1 MRADGVVFSPR
12 PHRRTLRGRLYTA
25 LQGLR
30 GFPLDRYARE
40 LAAAEALP
48 SADFDR
54 RNAGLLEAALAF
66 ARSEVPLYQGGNWA
80 RVQSAPGAGL
90 APWPVIDRQVLLEHY
105 DELRAR
111 TPGGGAVTH
120 HTSGSTGTFAKVTL
134 SREAETWGWAHR
146 YRGLLWHGL
155 PIGVRAMRLS
165 HAPRPLRD
173 FLLNQGCFRNLGEP
187 GAVDAA
193 FAYLRKRRPLL
204 VTGAPS
210 KLFYLARGLRERGH
224 EGPLAPFARVGGE
237 QLFPFQRAAIER
249 HVCARAL
256 DSYGCTEVG
265 AIAGECEAGSM
276 HVYEDHV
283 HVEIFDGDV
292 PAKTGEFGDVVVT
305 ALRNRAMPLI
315 RYRVDDRARLLTERC
330 RCGLP
335 HPVIAEIQARA
346 VDTFTASD
354 GTRRHA
360 SELVFPLASVYES
373 PEADGIR
380 QIQFE
385 QLDGNGWR
393 VWLERR
399 APGLVA
405 AALEDRLSDL
415 VRAVAGPDSHV
426 EFRTA
431 DDLARV
437 SGKFRYYRLRAG
449 A

>member
-1 MRADGVVFSPR
+1 MRSDGQGFIPR
-12 PHRRTLRGRLYTA
+12 PHRRTVRGRLYTA
-25 LQGLR
+25 LQSLR

-48 SADFDR
+48 PVEFDR
-54 RNAGLLEAALAF
+54 RNADLLEAALDF
-66 ARSEVPLYQGGNWA
+66 ARNAVPLYRSGGWA
-80 RVQSAPGAGL
+80 AAQAAPRAGL
-90 APWPVIDRQVLLEHY
+90 APWPVLDRRVLLERY
-105 DELRAR
+105 DELRPQTTR
-111 TPGGGAVTH
+111 EGGLTH
-120 HTSGSTGTFAKVTL
+120 HTSGSTGASVKVKL
-134 SREAETWGWAHR
+134 SHEAETWGWAHR
-146 YRGLLWHGL
+146 YRALLWHGL
-155 PIGVRAMRLS
+155 PIGVRALRLS
-165 HAPRPLRD
+165 HAPRLLRD

-237 QLFPFQRAAIER
+237 QMFPFQRAAIER
-249 HVCARAL
+249 YLCARAL
-256 DSYGCTEVG
+256 DSYGCTEIG

-276 HVYEDHV
+276 HVYADHV
-283 HVEIFDGDV
+283 HVEIFHGDG
-292 PAKTGEFGDVVVT
+292 PAKAGEFGDVVVT

-315 RYRVDDRARLLTERC
+315 RYGVGDRARLLPDRC

-335 HPVIAEIQARA
+335 HPVIADIQARS
-346 VDTFTASD
+346 VDTFAGTD
-354 GTRRHA
+354 GVRHHA
-360 SELVFPLASVYES
+360 SELVFPLAAIYAS

-385 QLDGNGWR
+385 QLEGNGWR

-399 APGLVA
+399 APGVVA
-405 AALEDRLSDL
+405 TALEDRLCDL
-415 VRAVAGPDSHV
+415 VRAVAGADSRV

-431 DDLARV
+431 DDLVRV
-437 SGKFRYYRLRAG
+437 SGKFRYYRLRSAT
-449 A
+449 

>member
-1 MRADGVVFSPR
+1 MRADGERFTPR

-30 GFPLDRYARE
+30 GFPLDRFARE

-48 SADFDR
+48 PAEFDR
-54 RNAGLLEAALAF
+54 RNAALLEAALAF
-66 ARSEVPLYQGGNWA
+66 ARREVPLYQGGAWA
-80 RVQSAPGAGL
+80 AVQAAPAAGL
-90 APWPVIDRQVLLEHY
+90 APWPVIDRSVLLEHY
-105 DELRAR
+105 DELRVR
-111 TPGGGAVTH
+111 SPGGAALIH
-120 HTSGSTGTFAKVTL
+120 HTSGSTGASVKVKL

-146 YRGLLWHGL
+146 YRGLLWHRL

-204 VTGAPS
+204 VTGSPS

-224 EGPLAPFARVGGE
+224 QGPLAPFARVGGE
-237 QLFPFQRAAIER
+237 QMFPFQRAAIER
-249 HVCARAL
+249 HLCARAI
-256 DSYGCTEVG
+256 DSYGCTEIG

-276 HVYEDHV
+276 HVFADHV
-283 HVEIFDGDV
+283 HVEIFNGDA
-292 PAKTGEFGDVVVT
+292 PADTGAFGDVVVT
-305 ALRNRAMPLI
+305 ALRNRAMPLV
-315 RYRVDDRARLLTERC
+315 RYRVGDRARLLPDRC

-335 HPVIAEIQARA
+335 HPVIADLQARA
-346 VDTFTASD
+346 VDSFTAAD
-354 GTRRHA
+354 GTRHHA
-360 SELVFPLASVYES
+360 SELVVRLDAIYAS

-385 QLDGNGWR
+385 QLDGSGWR

-399 APGLVA
+399 IPAQVP
-405 AALEDRLSDL
+405 AALEDRLANL
-415 VRAVAGPDSHV
+415 VHAVAGAGSRV
-426 EFRTA
+426 ECRTA
-431 DDLARV
+431 DDLPRV
-437 SGKFRYYRLRAG
+437 RGKFRYYRLGTG

>member
-1 MRADGVVFSPR
+1 MGAAAQGFRPR

-30 GFPLDRYARE
+30 GFPLDRCARE

-48 SADFDR
+48 PAEFDR
-54 RNAGLLEAALAF
+54 RNAERLAATLAF
-66 ARSEVPLYQGGNWA
+66 ARSEVPLYQGEAWA
-80 RVQSAPGAGL
+80 AARSAPGAGL
-90 APWPVIDRQVLLEHY
+90 APWPVIDRRALLQRY
-105 DELRAR
+105 DELRPR
-111 TPGGGAVTH
+111 TSGERAVTH
-120 HTSGSTGTFAKVTL
+120 HTSGSTGRSLKVKL
-134 SREAETWGWAHR
+134 SHEAETWGWAHR

-165 HAPRPLRD
+165 HAPRVLRD

-193 FAYLRKRRPLL
+193 YAYLQKHRPLL

-224 EGPLAPFARVGGE
+224 DGPLAPFARVGGE

-249 HVCARAL
+249 YVCERAL
-256 DSYGCTEVG
+256 DSYGCTEIG

-276 HVYEDHV
+276 HVYADHV
-283 HVEIFDGDV
+283 HVEIFDGDA
-292 PAKTGEFGDVVVT
+292 PARPGTFGDVVVT
-305 ALRNRAMPLI
+305 ALRNRAMPLV
-315 RYRVDDRARLLTERC
+315 RYRVGDRARLLPERC

-335 HPVIAEIQARA
+335 HPVIADLQARSA
-346 VDTFTASD
+346 DSFTASD
-354 GTRRHA
+354 GSRHHA
-360 SELVFPLASVYES
+360 SELVIPLAAVYAS

-399 APGLVA
+399 SPGVVP
-405 AALEDRLSDL
+405 AALEERLTGL
-415 VRAVAGPDSHV
+415 VRAVAGPDSRV
-426 EFRTA
+426 EFQTA
-431 DDLARV
+431 DDLLRV
-437 SGKFRYYRLRAG
+437 SGKFRYYRLKA
-449 A
+449 AA

>member
-1 MRADGVVFSPR
+1 MVPDNLAFTPR

-25 LQGLR
+25 LQALR

-48 SADFDR
+48 AGDFDR
-54 RNAGLLEAALAF
+54 RNEGLLKAALAF
-66 ARSEVPLYQGGNWA
+66 ARSEVPLYQGSRWA
-80 RVQSAPGAGL
+80 SVQAAPGAGL

-105 DELRAR
+105 DELRPR
-111 TPGGGAVTH
+111 KPREGTVTH
-120 HTSGSTGTFAKVTL
+120 HTSGSTGTSVKVKL
-134 SREAETWGWAHR
+134 SKEAETWGWAHR

-193 FAYLRKRRPLL
+193 FDYLRKRRPLL
-204 VTGAPS
+204 VAGAPS

-237 QLFPFQRAAIER
+237 QMFPFQRAAIER
-249 HVCARAL
+249 HLCGRAL
-256 DSYGCTEVG
+256 DSYGCPV
-265 AIAGECEAGSM
+265 ISDSAGECEAGSM

-283 HVEIFDGDV
+283 HVEIFHGDV
-292 PAKTGEFGDVVVT
+292 PAQAGEFGDVVVT
-305 ALRNRAMPLI
+305 ALRNRAMPLV
-315 RYRVDDRARLLTERC
+315 RYRVGDRARLLPDCC

-335 HPVIAEIQARA
+335 HPVIADIQARA
-346 VDTFTASD
+346 MDTFTGTD
-354 GTRRHA
+354 GTRHHA
-360 SELVFPLASVYES
+360 SELVFPLASIYES

-380 QIQFE
+380 QVQFE
-385 QLDGNGWR
+385 QLERHDWR

-399 APGLVA
+399 APGAVA
-405 AALEDRLSDL
+405 AVLEDRLSDI
-415 VRAVAGPDSHV
+415 VRAVAGAESRV

-431 DDLARV
+431 EDLGRV
-437 SGKFRYYRLRAG
+437 SGKFRYYRLRTAT
-449 A
+449 